1 LIGILTNQTLDDGRG
16 AARSMVMKHRHELE
30 NGRTSAV
37 TVEVMGYKENEQVLS
52 NARNHA
58 QRWVEVVEKS
68 DRTVSLIDL
77 CGHEKYLKTTLF
89 GLTGLMPDYALLVIG
104 SNMGVQVMTREHVS
118 IACALNIPMLV
129 VVTKIDI
136 CPPNVLKTTR
146 MTMARLL
153 RSHGKMPFP
162 VKDMEGV
169 TTAVQ
174 SIAANRITPVFSLS
188 SVTGQGVDL
197 LRAFVAR
204 VQRSCARYAGID
216 NDPEVMYE
224 RMPGIH
230 FPIDGVYEVRGVG
243 LVVGG
248 TLLRGKVGV
257 NATLYLGPDRTGAFT
272 QVIIRSIEC
281 RRIAVGEVKRGQS
294 ATFAI
299 RPVNRKILLKRS
311 WFRKGMVLIDAL
323 PVPLNLPGGKAT
335 AEIAAIP
342 RATREFDANVVILHH
357 STTILPGY
365 QPVVHCG
372 VLRQSSEIISISGTE
387 SLKTGERATV
397 RFKFVYS
404 PEYLLPGSTFLFRE
418 GRAKGIGKV
427 TRVYSLPPVTWTTA
441 GV

>member
-1 LIGILTNQTLDDGRG
+1 
-16 AARSMVMKHRHELE
+16 M
-30 NGRTSAV
+30 
-37 TVEVMGYKENEQVLS
+37 
-52 NARNHA
+52 
-58 QRWVEVVEKS
+58 
-68 DRTVSLIDL
+68 
-77 CGHEKYLKTTLF
+77 
-89 GLTGLMPDYALLVIG
+89 
-104 SNMGVQVMTREHVS
+104 
-118 IACALNIPMLV
+118 
-129 VVTKIDI
+129 
-136 CPPNVLKTTR
+136 
-146 MTMARLL
+146 
-153 RSHGKMPFP
+153 
-162 VKDMEGV
+162 
-169 TTAVQ
+169 
-174 SIAANRITPVFSLS
+174 S
-188 SVTGQGVDL
+188 SVTGLGVDL

-224 RMPGIH
+224 RMPNIH

-248 TLLRGKVGV
+248 TLLRGKINV

-272 QVIIRSIEC
+272 QVVIRSIEC
-281 RRIAVGEVKRGQS
+281 RRIAVSEVKRGQS

-299 RPVNRKILLKRS
+299 RPVNRKIILKRS

-323 PVPLNLPGGKAT
+323 PVPANLPGGKAT

-372 VLRQSSEIISISGTE
+372 VLRQSAEIVSISGTE

-427 TRVYSLPPVTWTTA
+427 TRVYSLPPVTWTTS